1 MELSECHKGRLCT
14 IKSITVEDKIMRRLE
29 ALGFVKGTPVRV
41 LNRKRYGAV
50 IIKIRGTR
58 IALGKAIAG
67 GIEVEEVPDER

>member
-1 MELSECHKGRLCT
+1 MK
-14 IKSITVEDKIMRRLE
+14 
-29 ALGFVKGTPVRV
+29 V

>member
-1 MELSECHKGRLCT
+1 MRLSECHKGSFCT
-14 IKSITVEDKIMRRLE
+14 LESITVEDKIMRRLE
-29 ALGFVKGTPVRV
+29 ALGFVKGTVVKV

>member
-1 MELSECHKGRLCT
+1 MKLCECPKGSLCT
-14 IKSITVEDKIMRRLE
+14 LKSIEVEDKIMRRLE
-29 ALGFVKGTPVRV
+29 ALGFVRGTSVKV

-67 GIEVEEVPDER
+67 GIDVEEVPDE